1 MFWVHSAK
9 PNYFGGRIELV
20 FPYRFYN
27 LGHPRLTMDFPGL
40 SSTPS
45 IHIHDCNN
53 SHDRG
58 LATLPMSAQSFSSP
72 GPMRIPTKSIEP
84 PPPPL
89 PPPRRIYDLDVG
101 HDPGWHYENGA
112 ADTSTL
118 APINPSSS
126 LFGGHHQRPDPVPR
140 SARMSLEE
148 PNDRCKKGLLPQ
160 SPKTRLK
167 SEGSLLDE
175 SFRNTSLTSPD
186 SV

>member
-9 PNYFGGRIELV
+9 PNCFGGRIESNWSSPTGSIILDIHGWCIV
-20 FPYRFYN
+20 HGMRSS
-27 LGHPRLTMDFPGL
+27 TMDFPRL

-53 SHDRG
+53 S
-58 LATLPMSAQSFSSP
+58 QSFSSP

-148 PNDRCKKGLLPQ
+148 PIDRCKKGLLLQ